1 MRAHA
6 STLAVAASLALA
18 CGRPDAGEPQLP
30 EPARPSVDAGGST
43 DAPSPGARA
52 EAGAGPSAGND
63 AGVPVAPCRTAK
75 DGAAGFDV
83 FRATDDDFARRE
95 LYSWTSKEQA
105 ARMTKDGLLLWST
118 ERAGNFRSEYLEA
131 LHRVAARKDEDGRL
145 ARVLLE
151 HPTHLAR
158 RYAWTAAFATAAP
171 RGVRS
176 YGDVLV
182 RIELAASAIVGRFA
196 PAERPALRFASL
208 DGKAVP
214 LAEATP
220 ARIAAI
226 FHVRPPEGGKVAYRE
241 YIVSNPLLVQRFEV
255 GTPAV
260 QQELDREIA
269 LLRWS
274 ATDAQAR
281 APFEA
286 SLAFKLPAYLFE
298 PKKVVALAALLE
310 ARKQAVPAYAHG
322 ESAMPPF
329 CAAP

>member
-1 MRAHA
+1 MHARAA
-6 STLAVAASLALA
+6 TSAMAASLALS
-18 CGRPDAGEPQLP
+18 CGRPDAGEPQVP
-30 EPARPSVDAGGST
+30 EPARPSVDAGSGT
-43 DAPSPGARA
+43 DAAFA
-52 EAGAGPSAGND
+52 EAD
-63 AGVPVAPCRTAK
+63 AGANEAGDGGAPGAPCRAEK
-75 DGAAGFDV
+75 DGAAAFDAY
-83 FRATDDDFARRE
+83 RATDDDFARRE

-105 ARMTKDGLLLWST
+105 ARLAKDGVLLWST

-131 LHRVAARKDEDGRL
+131 LHRVAVRKDEDGRL

-182 RIELAASAIVGRFA
+182 RIELAPGAIVGRFA

-208 DGKAVP
+208 DGKALP

-241 YIVSNPLLVQRFEV
+241 YIVSNPLQVQRFEV

-260 QQELDREIA
+260 QRELDREVA
-269 LLRWS
+269 LLRRS
-274 ATDAQAR
+274 AADAMVR

-286 SLAFKLPAYLFE
+286 SLAFRLPAYAFE
-298 PKKVVALAALLE
+298 PKKIGALATLLE
-310 ARKQAVPAYAHG
+310 GRKQTVAAYAHG

-329 CAAP
+329 CPTR